1 MRFNKL
7 DLNLLVALD
16 ALLVERSVSLAAER
30 ICLSQSATSSALG
43 RLREYFGDEILVL
56 KGRQMLLTPRGESLI
71 EPVQTVLE
79 QIRSKISVTPPFD
92 PATTDRAIRLMASD
106 YATQV
111 FLGGALS
118 RIGRS
123 APLLRFEILPPQDEL
138 IESLERGEVDLL
150 FSLDHALS
158 TEHPMCELFEDD
170 YVVVGWL
177 GNQQLKQPMT
187 KDMFLSLGHVT
198 VEFGRSK
205 HRAFDEN
212 FLCHRAYKRRI
223 ETTAP
228 SFLTVPPLL
237 VGSNRIALV
246 QRRLASQAIEQWPLV
261 MLESPIELPRIRQAV
276 QWHRTSN
283 SDPAIQW
290 LVEQFR
296 IETASIGADFDEANV
311 IQLGKRLVTGG
322 EGAQQA
328 RPRDKAAAR

>member
-16 ALLVERSVSLAAER
+16 ALLAERSVSLAAER

-43 RLREYFGDEILVL
+43 RLRDYFGDELLVV
-56 KGRQMLLTPRGESLI
+56 KGRQMVLTPRGESLI
-71 EPVQTVLE
+71 EPVQAVLE
-79 QIRSKISVTPPFD
+79 QIRSTISVAPPFD
-92 PATTDRAIRLMASD
+92 PATTDRVIRLMASD

-111 FLGGALS
+111 FLGGAIS
-118 RIGRS
+118 RIS
-123 APLLRFEILPPQDEL
+123 HLAPLLRFEILPPQDEL
-138 IESLERGEVDLL
+138 IEALERGEVDLL

-177 GNQQLKQPMT
+177 GNPHLKPPLT
-187 KDMFLSLGHVT
+187 KEMFLSLGHVT
-198 VEFGRSK
+198 VEIGRSK

-212 FLCHRAYKRRI
+212 FLSHRAYKRRL
-223 ETTAP
+223 ETVVS

-246 QRRLASQAIEQWPLV
+246 QRRLAMQAIEQWPLT

-276 QWHRTSN
+276 QWHRTSS

-290 LVEQFR
+290 LVEQFK
-296 IETASIGADFDEANV
+296 IETASIGVEFDDANV
-311 IQLGKRLVTGG
+311 VQLASRLAGG
-322 EGAQQA
+322 
-328 RPRDKAAAR
+328 AAARKMEMAAH